1 MLRRIRRKI
10 IGRIRYLIREKQSH
24 RDLIKNV
31 DKNSL
36 LFFYGNNYSEAGQDG
51 IIQEILYRLKIKSG
65 YFVEFGGWDG
75 IHISN
80 CRNLFEKGFKGIF
93 IEKNKKKFKECLLN
107 YPDNEII
114 AINDIVGA
122 PKLGIKGNELIN
134 IITSRDINI
143 EEIQVVSIDVDGPD
157 LEIFCEMGFKPPLVI
172 LEGGTNYSP
181 YLNKDFKVPMSFALK
196 NNQQPFP
203 YIYDQVFKNGYKIVC
218 FHQDSYCV
226 REDLVNIFEEYDQL
240 KLYKDSWYFNTRLM
254 REKIK
259 DFRSANGYIKSL
271 EKEKLG
277 HFDPDP
283 LGYESKKS

>member
-51 IIQEILYRLKIKSG
+51 IIQETLYRLKIKSG

-134 IITSRDINI
+134 IITSRDVNV
-143 EEIQVVSIDVDGPD
+143 EEIQGN
-157 LEIFCEMGFKPPLVI
+157 L
-172 LEGGTNYSP
+172 
-181 YLNKDFKVPMSFALK
+181 
-196 NNQQPFP
+196 
-203 YIYDQVFKNGYKIVC
+203 
-218 FHQDSYCV
+218 
-226 REDLVNIFEEYDQL
+226 
-240 KLYKDSWYFNTRLM
+240 
-254 REKIK
+254 
-259 DFRSANGYIKSL
+259 FR
-271 EKEKLG
+271 
-277 HFDPDP
+277 D
-283 LGYESKKS
+283 